1 MEASIRGI
9 IKAVCISEKKGTEK
23 HPVNEIV
30 LKENFGIEGDA
41 HAGKW
46 HRQVSLLSAEKVD
59 EFNARGGDAAIGAFG
74 ENILVSGIDFKKLLV
89 GSIMRSGE
97 VVMKLTQIGKECH
110 SHCTIFARVGDC
122 IMPREGVF
130 ATVEHGGVLR
140 SGMELEVTL
149 PAADAPLRAAVMT
162 LSDKGAAGERVDTS
176 GPRAAE
182 LLAEAG
188 YEIVEQVLLPDA
200 QKKIERE
207 LMRLADSR
215 QVDLII
221 TTGGTG
227 LSLRDVTPEAT
238 MAVATRNVPGIA
250 ETIRAES
257 LKITRRAMLSRGVS
271 VVRGQTLIVNLPGS
285 TKAVE
290 EALAIVLPQLEHG
303 LRILI
308 RIPPHVRKRIDI
320 GEPLKV
326 QMGFRIGI
334 HHARTCP
341 DVFLQGV
348 AHHQIQ
354 DGEDGYGGNQDSRRN
369 RQDDFLFSAV
379 PARFSGQN
387 HPPSSQKGTAAYENT
402 LYLF

>member
-74 ENILVSGIDFKKLLV
+74 ENVLVSGIDFKKLPV
-89 GSIMRSGE
+89 GSIMRSGD

-110 SHCTIFARVGDC
+110 SHCTIYARVGDC

-176 GPRAAE
+176 GPRAAQ

-188 YEIVEQVLLPDA
+188 YEIVEQVLL
-200 QKKIERE
+200 
-207 LMRLADSR
+207 
-215 QVDLII
+215 DLII

-250 ETIRAES
+250 EAIRAES

-303 LRILI
+303 LRILKGSA
-308 RIPPHVRKRIDI
+308 HDCARK
-320 GEPLKV
+320 
-326 QMGFRIGI
+326 
-334 HHARTCP
+334 
-341 DVFLQGV
+341 
-348 AHHQIQ
+348 
-354 DGEDGYGGNQDSRRN
+354 
-369 RQDDFLFSAV
+369 
-379 PARFSGQN
+379 
-387 HPPSSQKGTAAYENT
+387 
-402 LYLF
+402 